1 MPRVLSLAILAAA
14 LTIPN
19 LAFAQVGG
27 VYIDAKGMLRQTAAL
42 SQDARLKML
51 QAQAVV
57 QPKSR
62 ILANGSSLRKLSL
75 KHLEAAVVRA
85 LKDPNVGGDYRK
97 LPAELRYLAG
107 MTRLQ
112 YVFFDP
118 ANKDV
123 LIAGQAEGWK
133 QSPTGE
139 VVGTKTGRPVLH
151 LEDLIAA
158 LRYAFD
164 TNQKSFIGCSIDP
177 TAEGFKRY
185 AAYMRSLKRIDR
197 SRVRQIFAGME
208 RAMGPQAVRVFGV
221 ESNSRFALALVAAD
235 YRLKR
240 IAMAHDRSPVKQVVS
255 YLDIASRGRLSTRQ
269 PQHRWW
275 FVAKYDAIQ
284 HTPDKLAY
292 ELIGQ
297 GVHVQTDRAAST
309 KTKNGR
315 RPKATG
321 AAKQFSASFTK
332 YYPALAK
339 QVPVFAELQNLI
351 ALSVAAELI
360 AQRHFDQGEPGGVS
374 PGRANA
380 ATSTQSSGLRR
391 DARLSHWKPSA
402 FLNTK
407 KCVLPKYVVP
417 KTTPSLASYRLVRGR
432 QWLISVSGGVEI
444 NPRTIAK
451 TTKSASAG
459 ANVVEIS
466 KSIKSPK
473 DAGKWWWD

>member
-1 MPRVLSLAILAAA
+1 MPRALSVAVLAAS
-14 LTIPN
+14 LTAPQF
-19 LAFAQVGG
+19 AAAQVGG
-27 VYIDAKGMLRQTAAL
+27 VYIDTKGMLRQTAAL
-42 SQDARLKML
+42 SQDARLKLL
-51 QAQAVV
+51 QAQAVG
-57 QPKSR
+57 QPGSKQ
-62 ILANGSSLRKLSL
+62 LADGSSLRKLSL
-75 KHLEAAVVRA
+75 KRLEAAVA
-85 LKDPNVGGDYRK
+85 KSLKDPKVAGDYRK
-97 LPAELRYLAG
+97 LPAKLRYLAG
-107 MTRLQ
+107 ITQLQ

-123 LIAGQAEGWK
+123 LIAGQAEGWR

-151 LEDLIAA
+151 LEDLIAS

-164 TNQKSFIGCSIDP
+164 TNQKTFIGCSIDP

-197 SRVRQIFAGME
+197 SRVRQIFASME

-240 IAMAHDRSPVKQVVS
+240 IAMAHDRSPVKGVAS

-292 ELIGQ
+292 EFVGQ
-297 GVHVQTDRAAST
+297 GVHVQTDRATTT

-315 RPKATG
+315 KPKATG

-332 YYPALAK
+332 HYPALAK

-360 AQRHFDQGEPGGVS
+360 AQRHFDEGEPGGVS
-374 PGRANA
+374 PGRVATT
-380 ATSTQSSGLRR
+380 TSTQSSGLRR
-391 DARLSHWKPSA
+391 DARQSYWKPSA
-402 FLNTK
+402 FLNPK
-407 KCVLPKYVVP
+407 NCVLPEYVVP

-444 NPRTIAK
+444 NPRTVAK
-451 TTKSASAG
+451 TTKPASTG
-459 ANVVEIS
+459 ADVVEIS
-466 KSIKSPK
+466 KSIKSPR